1 MPRNSTI
8 KNATLVLLV
17 TALVLG
23 VIQLFLLRFQTGD
36 IYPAYSSLRSDPLG
50 TRAFYESLGTFDH
63 IDRRRSYQP
72 LDSLKPDANAVLF
85 YLGAEIPQ
93 HDAIP
98 RKMSQTLD
106 GLTTSGGRL
115 VITYLPVYKKSET
128 MSNSDDEDSSSDS
141 SNADSGDN
149 PRNKR
154 SDAQSDTETKPQTG
168 LDDSPK
174 PPGAPEES
182 EHDVVSIREHWGFDF
197 GYTAIPEAS
206 QVDKKQPVFKAYAGL
221 PDLPAAVSWHTNLY
235 FEPLD
240 NSWRTIYAVDGKP
253 VVIERKM
260 GQGSIV
266 LCSDSFFISNE
277 AMRGERH
284 PQMLVWLMGG
294 QSTVIFDESHFG
306 LYKVP
311 GVAGLLRRYQFQWF
325 IGALAVVAL
334 LFIWKNGVYFVPP
347 PEEETVVDAQ
357 NVSEKDYSRG
367 LVALLRRNV
376 GRKEILQVCGRE
388 WERTFKN
395 DQRIDPDAIAQMN
408 HILKSAQADSKK
420 KSDPVSGYQQI
431 SRTFKRLGTYSS
443 RG

>member
-8 KNATLVLLV
+8 KNAALVLLL

-23 VIQLFLLRFQTGD
+23 VMQLFLLRFQTGD

-50 TRAFYESLGTFDH
+50 TRAFYESLGKFDH
-63 IDRRRSYQP
+63 IDRRRNYQP

-93 HDAIP
+93 NDSIP

-106 GLTTSGGRL
+106 GLTASGGRL
-115 VITYLPVYKKSET
+115 VITYLPVYQKKEDS
-128 MSNSDDEDSSSDS
+128 SNSDHEDSSSDS

-149 PRNKR
+149 TQNDQ
-154 SDAQSDTETKPQTG
+154 SDAQPDPETKPQTG

-174 PPGAPEES
+174 PPGEPEES
-182 EHDVVSIREHWGFDF
+182 EPDVVSIRDHWGFDF
-197 GYTAIPEAS
+197 GYATIPEARHAE
-206 QVDKKQPVFKAYAGL
+206 KKQPVFKAYAGL
-221 PDLPAAVSWHTNLY
+221 PDLPAAISWHTNLY

-240 NSWRTIYAVDGKP
+240 NSWRTVYAVDGKP

-311 GVAGLLRRYQFQWF
+311 GVAGLLRRYQFHWF

-376 GRKEILQVCGRE
+376 GRSEILQVCGRE

-395 DQRIDPDAIAQMN
+395 DQRIDPDAIAQMKR
-408 HILKSAQADSKK
+408 ILKTAPADSKK
-420 KSDPVSGYQQI
+420 KSGPVSGYQKI
-431 SRTFKRLGTYSS
+431 SRTFKRLGTYTS

>member
-63 IDRRRSYQP
+63 IDRRRNYQP
-72 LDSLKPDANAVLF
+72 LDLLKPDANAVLF

-182 EHDVVSIREHWGFDF
+182 ERDLVSIREHWGFDF

-284 PQMLVWLMGG
+284 PHGF
-294 QSTVIFDESHFG
+294 IADKE
-306 LYKVP
+306 
-311 GVAGLLRRYQFQWF
+311 GVR
-325 IGALAVVAL
+325 
-334 LFIWKNGVYFVPP
+334 
-347 PEEETVVDAQ
+347 AQ
-357 NVSEKDYSRG
+357 D
-367 LVALLRRNV
+367 
-376 GRKEILQVCGRE
+376 
-388 WERTFKN
+388 
-395 DQRIDPDAIAQMN
+395 D
-408 HILKSAQADSKK
+408 
-420 KSDPVSGYQQI
+420 
-431 SRTFKRLGTYSS
+431 
-443 RG
+443 